1 MIHSICD
8 YKHCVKEA
16 KVHLPMDLL
25 IDITE
30 ILLCKPVPKPE
41 VESSKTSSSKH
52 SEKCYDKNACDANR
66 DIPITSH

>member
-30 ILLCKPVPKPE
+30 IPLCKPVPKPE
-41 VESSKTSSSKH
+41 VESSNTSSSKH
-52 SEKCYDKNACDANR
+52 SKK
-66 DIPITSH
+66 